1 MAYLAIKEYGKRI
14 NEMAIRFSKYDNIFD
29 GASSLMEYNEIHY
42 IFSRLACR
50 ELYANDIYPGN
61 QRVVTTLYNKFV
73 FSELLK
79 KAFLSK
85 PFKNQDTEIEFIEKG
100 IEDGYYLLCHAQ
112 ELLMAITVTA
122 YPDRFKE
129 SRVKEAIATLKEV
142 TALTEANVSRFNLA
156 YAKLAAKDAQRI
168 EMMQAE
174 AVEQEKNQD
183 NSPGN
188 QKKDTVA
195 ECPEMTQNQ
204 DGKQV
209 QPAYQVARKYII
221 ENNDLLLQIHKFL
234 VETKVLLSDVLFPV
248 FLEMA
253 INADASNITPQ
264 KKWKF
269 ITSLWY
275 VATCVKG
282 DQKVWARDICK
293 SIGKK
298 PSDLT
303 KCAEKDPGWLDDLKK
318 LVENNQKNQF

>member
-1 MAYLAIKEYGKRI
+1 MAYLAVKEYGKRI

-61 QRVVTTLYNKFV
+61 QRVVTTIYNKFV

-122 YPDRFKE
+122 HPDRFKE

-142 TALTEANVSRFNLA
+142 TALTEANVNRFNLA
-156 YAKLAAKDAQRI
+156 YAKLAAKDTQRI

-188 QKKDTVA
+188 QKKDIK
-195 ECPEMTQNQ
+195 E
-204 DGKQV
+204 
-209 QPAYQVARKYII
+209 
-221 ENNDLLLQIHKFL
+221 ENNYEIIAEKPLFDIYHYLKESKEISSDIDFEIFKKV
-234 VETKVLLSDVLFPV
+234 VES
-248 FLEMA
+248 
-253 INADASNITPQ
+253 ADASLITP
-264 KKWKF
+264 KTKWKYNVALSF
-269 ITSLWY
+269 ARECINGDAMAWTREICASLKIKSNALTKNKYPDSLWY
-275 VATCVKG
+275 
-282 DQKVWARDICK
+282 QE
-293 SIGKK
+293 
-298 PSDLT
+298 L
-303 KCAEKDPGWLDDLKK
+303 EKLF
-318 LVENNQKNQF
+318 KNSFNK